1 MAALA
6 VLSALLA
13 GAAGVTWL
21 VFGMPGDQVARHES
35 GKPVSKV
42 RMPEMAPGLGI
53 ILDTEVMPIAPEEAK
68 DINDK
73 RPLDLERLV
82 AAKPF
87 RIGDGSAEDPHIDAA
102 VTCLAQAIYYEAS
115 SEELSGQ
122 RAVAQV
128 VLNRVRHPAFPNTVC
143 GVVFQGSERVTGCQF
158 SFTCDGSL
166 RRMPSIAGF
175 KRARQIARDALNG
188 KVEAE
193 VGTSTHYHANYVVPY
208 WAPTLDKAKQ
218 IGLHIFYQM
227 RGFLGSPR
235 AFTMAYKLQD
245 EFLPGTTALA
255 ETVID
260 DTSAPDGPLAES
272 TRDLMASVPPLHED
286 VRVGKIVSQPE
297 GSLAQPRVGSPL
309 RADSESGTLDVETP
323 RLRVDGDD

>member
-1 MAALA
+1 
-6 VLSALLA
+6 
-13 GAAGVTWL
+13 
-21 VFGMPGDQVARHES
+21 MPT
-35 GKPVSKV
+35 
-42 RMPEMAPGLGI
+42 MAPDLGI
-53 ILDTEVMPIAPEEAK
+53 ILETEVMQIAPEEAK

-73 RPLDLERLV
+73 RPLDLERLI

-87 RIGDGSAEDPHIDAA
+87 RIGDRASEEAHIEAA
-102 VTCLAQAIYYEAS
+102 ITCLAQAIYYEAA
-115 SEELSGQ
+115 SEGLSGQ

-128 VLNRVRHPAFPNTVC
+128 ILNRVRHPAFPNTVC

-166 RRMPSIAGF
+166 LRVPSIAGF
-175 KRARQIARDALNG
+175 SRARQIASDALNG

-235 AFTMAYKLQD
+235 AFTMAYNLQD
-245 EFLPGTTALA
+245 EFVPGTTALA
-255 ETVID
+255 ETAID
-260 DTSAPDGPLAES
+260 DTSTPKVPLAES
-272 TRDLMASVPPLHED
+272 NRDFMVSVPPLQED
-286 VRVGKIVSQPE
+286 VRVGKIVSQPQ
-297 GSLAQPRVGSPL
+297 GSLAQQRVPSPL
-309 RADSESGTLDVETP
+309 RADSESGTLNVETSK
-323 RLRVDGDD
+323 LKVDEGD